1 MIQSP
6 PSPVRPD
13 RARLCLRAADGEE
26 VATDGGRWFAKPAP
40 EEEAVLDLARGPVL
54 DVGCGP
60 GRHVMALAGRG
71 VMALGID
78 ITPSAIRLA
87 RRRGALVLERSVF
100 EHVPGKGR
108 WGSALLLDGNVGIG
122 GDAPALLTRLATL
135 LRPGGRVLAE
145 FDDPSAPRRPAMV
158 RLEHHGR
165 PGPWFPWAWVS
176 IDRVAE
182 IAAPAGLTVTDV
194 WSDAGRWFARLDRIA
209 GGFADLSSVG

>member
-1 MIQSP
+1 LA
-6 PSPVRPD
+6 V
-13 RARLCLRAADGEE
+13 DGN
-26 VATDGGRWFAKPAP
+26 RWLAQPAP
-40 EEEAVLDLARGPVL
+40 EEEAVLDLAEGPVL

-78 ITPSAIRLA
+78 ITPSAVRLA

-100 EHVPGKGR
+100 DHVPGKGR

-122 GDAPALLTRLATL
+122 GDAYALLARLATL

-145 FDDPSAPRRPAMV
+145 LDAPSAPRHQATV
-158 RLEHHGR
+158 RLEHRGR

-176 IDRVAE
+176 VDRLPKMAE
-182 IAAPAGLTVTDV
+182 AAGMVVVDV
-194 WSDAGRWFARLDRIA
+194 WSSGDRWFARLDR
-209 GGFADLSSVG
+209 D

>member
-1 MIQSP
+1 
-6 PSPVRPD
+6 
-13 RARLCLRAADGEE
+13 LAADGN
-26 VATDGGRWFAKPAP
+26 RWLAQPAP
-40 EEEAVLDLARGPVL
+40 EEEAVLDLAEGPVL

-78 ITPSAIRLA
+78 ITPSAVRLA

-100 EHVPGKGR
+100 DHVPGKGR

-122 GDAPALLTRLATL
+122 GDARVLLSRLTTL

-145 FDDPSAPRRPAMV
+145 LDGPSAPRGQTTV
-158 RLEHHGR
+158 RLEHRGR

-176 IDRVAE
+176 VDRLPE
-182 IAAPAGLTVTDV
+182 MAASAGLAVVDI
-194 WSDAGRWFARLDRIA
+194 WSSGERWFARLDRT
-209 GGFADLSSVG
+209 

>member
-1 MIQSP
+1 MTFTPPSP
-6 PSPVRPD
+6 PSPD
-13 RARLCLRAADGEE
+13 TGRLCLRSVDGEELAADGS
-26 VATDGGRWFAKPAP
+26 RWLAQPAP
-40 EEEAVLDLARGPVL
+40 EEETVLDLAEGPVL

-78 ITPSAIRLA
+78 ITPSAVRLA

-122 GDAPALLTRLATL
+122 GDAPALLARLATL

-145 FDDPSAPRRPAMV
+145 LEGPSAPRRQTTV
-158 RLEHHGR
+158 RLEHRGR

-176 IDRVAE
+176 VDRLPE
-182 IAAPAGLTVTDV
+182 MAAPAGLAVVDV
-194 WSDAGRWFARLDRIA
+194 WSCGGRWFARLDRT
-209 GGFADLSSVG
+209 